1 MTSNRSFT
9 SPILREPLGKAI
21 RLDQCHDMLFS
32 GPKGQSAVISSAT
45 IGNVALV
52 ETNRPSASANSSNLT
67 EKAYGVKNASLIWPI
82 LQWKQLK
89 LCNLRACFQ
98 FNAKLHMVT

>member
-1 MTSNRSFT
+1 MF
-9 SPILREPLGKAI
+9 
-21 RLDQCHDMLFS
+21 FS

-67 EKAYGVKNASLIWPI
+67 EKDYGVKNVSLNPAHSTMGTTEA
-82 LQWKQLK
+82 L
-89 LCNLRACFQ
+89 
-98 FNAKLHMVT
+98 